1 MLVTAD
7 WTLSELENRNYPDQ
21 VQGGKKDEKYR
32 KVQETY
38 LMQRK
43 N

>member
-21 VQGGKKDEKYR
+21 VQGGKRMKNTEKYR
-32 KVQETY
+32 KHI
-38 LMQRK
+38 
-43 N
+43 